1 MRSPPDAVAVRA
13 PVRGK
18 PGRLGRREASV
29 RRSFRAMQLHE
40 TQHVLRSLLRGMPHL
55 LVGGVPR
62 ERAGE
67 ERLAFRRL
75 GVVPSGDLRLSS
87 DAFANGEP
95 IPIRYTADGG
105 GAEPPLRWSGVPQG
119 ARSLALVVED
129 PDAPTPRPFVHW
141 LVYAIPPSA
150 KSIDAARSGGAR
162 EGRNSML
169 TSGWVGCA
177 PPKGD
182 LAHRYFFQLF
192 AVARDLD
199 LRPGAGRS
207 ALLRAMSGHVL
218 SCATLIGTYRR

>member
-1 MRSPPDAVAVRA
+1 
-13 PVRGK
+13 
-18 PGRLGRREASV
+18 
-29 RRSFRAMQLHE
+29 MQIHE
-40 TQHVLRSLLRGMPHL
+40 TQHVLRSLFRGMPHL
-55 LVGGVPR
+55 VLGGVPR

-67 ERLAFRRL
+67 QRLAFRRL
-75 GVVPSGDLRLSS
+75 GVAPSGDLRLTS

-105 GAEPPLRWSGVPQG
+105 SAEPPLRWSGVPQE

-129 PDAPTPRPFVHW
+129 PDAPTPLPFVHW

-150 KSIDAARSGGAR
+150 KSIDAARAGRAR
-162 EGRNSML
+162 EGRNSMFS
-169 TSGWVGCA
+169 TGWVGCA

-192 AVARDLD
+192 ALGGSLD
-199 LRPGAGRS
+199 LGPGAGRS
-207 ALLRAMSGHVL
+207 ALLRAMSGRAL

>member
-1 MRSPPDAVAVRA
+1 
-13 PVRGK
+13 
-18 PGRLGRREASV
+18 
-29 RRSFRAMQLHE
+29 MQLHE
-40 TQHVLRSLLRGMPHL
+40 TQHVMRSLLRGIPYL
-55 LVGGVPR
+55 LTGGVPR

-67 ERLAFRRL
+67 QRLAFRRL
-75 GVVPSGDLRLSS
+75 AAAPSSDLRLTS

-105 GAEPPLRWSGVPQG
+105 GAEPPLRFSGVPQR

-129 PDAPTPRPFVHW
+129 PDAPTPLPFLHW

-150 KSIDAARSGGAR
+150 KSLDAARAGGAR
-162 EGRNSML
+162 EGR
-169 TSGWVGCA
+169 TSLFTTGWVGCA

-192 AVARDLD
+192 AVDRGLD